1 MITTSSQWNH
11 LLQLLSAICIVVA
24 VSASQSLS
32 SHHFKYGLRFGRQE
46 RLCGGRRR
54 RCRRGGIVSRWI
66 MVGTIYYSRRRRGR
80 RCRRGRGI
88 FALGLILLFIA
99 RHDDDDSAVCVCA
112 VLCCARSA
120 RMSNQSEVSLEQQ
133 RYSRPKISLY
143 QQLSVPSIEGDVCE
157 HLLMAVMHSL
167 MCWPKLDLLAVVCGG
182 HKIPYGKEFVTC
194 LNPVV

>member
-99 RHDDDDSAVCVCA
+99 RHDDDSAVCVCA

-120 RMSNQSEVSLEQQ
+120 RMWNQSEVSLEQQ
-133 RYSRPKISLY
+133 RYSPPKSPFISNCQY
-143 QQLSVPSIEGDVCE
+143 PR
-157 HLLMAVMHSL
+157 
-167 MCWPKLDLLAVVCGG
+167 
-182 HKIPYGKEFVTC
+182 
-194 LNPVV
+194 